1 MKTRVIQ
8 DDSDDPTTFED
19 RAEAPVEQKRSTKLA
34 ARMARWAYH
43 RKIVRDP
50 PADDD
55 EAARRL
61 ELVPAPLARVA
72 TPLRAKRLGRG
83 ARSGEGTAG
92 ARTYWLAPDCR

>member
-8 DDSDDPTTFED
+8 DDPDEPTAHED
-19 RAEAPVEQKRSTKLA
+19 RAEAPVEQERSTNLA
-34 ARMARWAYH
+34 ARMARWAHH

-61 ELVPAPLARVA
+61 ELVFAKVA
-72 TPLRAKRLGRG
+72 
-83 ARSGEGTAG
+83 
-92 ARTYWLAPDCR
+92 